1 MDFGRSKMV
10 GIRLL
15 MMGEE
20 RFAPA
25 IILLLMGFLKKNG
38 WGNASQIAL
47 TGCPL
52 LLLETAFLQHLDCYA
67 LVGFNSFFEN
77 LLYELAFSSFFN
89 CFVAEKLRLHSC
101 FPATK

>member
-1 MDFGRSKMV
+1 MVKDFGRSKMV

-38 WGNASQIAL
+38 WGDASQIAL
-47 TGCPL
+47 TDCP
-52 LLLETAFLQHLDCYA
+52 
-67 LVGFNSFFEN
+67 
-77 LLYELAFSSFFN
+77 
-89 CFVAEKLRLHSC
+89 
-101 FPATK
+101 

>member
-1 MDFGRSKMV
+1 MVKDFGRSKMV

-47 TGCPL
+47 NRLPV
-52 LLLETAFLQHLDCYA
+52 A
-67 LVGFNSFFEN
+67 LVGD
-77 LLYELAFSSFFN
+77 
-89 CFVAEKLRLHSC
+89 C
-101 FPATK
+101 FPSTPGLLCYGGFQFLF